1 MYFEF
6 DLGFD
11 FLNTKLSIS
20 GIFRIF
26 FLYDLTGKKRKKKR
40 IVRSFCTF
48 IIKHT

>member
-26 FLYDLTGKKRKKKR
+26 FLYDLTGKKKKTN
-40 IVRSFCTF
+40 CT
-48 IIKHT
+48 